1 MDKKIDTV
9 NIYFT
14 GETVDGVRLKFYE
27 FAGLS
32 SVQKPIKANMSM
44 GCIFHEVDT
53 ATYYAYDRDTQTWYK
68 QIELG
73 GGD

>member
-9 NIYFT
+9 NSYFT

-32 SVQKPIKANMSM
+32 SAQKPIKANMSM

-73 GGD
+73 GGN

>member
-1 MDKKIDTV
+1 MDKKIDTL
-9 NIYFT
+9 NSYFT
-14 GETVDGVRLKFYE
+14 GETVDGVKLKFYE

-32 SVQKPIKANMSM
+32 SASKPIKANMAM
-44 GCIFHEVDT
+44 GCLFHEIDT

-73 GGD
+73 GGE

>member
-9 NIYFT
+9 NSYFT

-32 SVQKPIKANMSM
+32 TAQKPIKANMSM

-53 ATYYAYDRDTQTWYK
+53 ATYYAYDRDTKTWYK

-73 GGD
+73 GGA

>member
-1 MDKKIDTV
+1 MDTKIDTL
-9 NIYFT
+9 NSYFT
-14 GETVDGVRLKFYE
+14 GETVNGVKLKFYE

-32 SVQKPIKANMSM
+32 TATKPVKANMAM
-44 GCIFHEVDT
+44 GCLFHEVDT
-53 ATYYAYDRDTQTWYK
+53 ATYYAYDRYTQTWYK

>member
-1 MDKKIDTV
+1 MDKKIDTL
-9 NIYFT
+9 NSYFT
-14 GETVDGVRLKFYE
+14 GETINGVKLKFYE

-32 SVQKPIKANMSM
+32 SANKPVKENMAM

-73 GGD
+73 GGN

>member
-9 NIYFT
+9 NSYFT

-32 SVQKPIKANMSM
+32 SAQKPIKANMSM